1 MLGPVLE
8 AFWASGD
15 WASAIRS
22 VIGDQVPAGMV
33 VVRVDAG
40 GGLRADVG
48 SPRTAIAGRTAR
60 IDVLVD
66 SAMDADL
73 ELTVVLGAQTLIVEG
88 AVRDDPGGRA
98 PALVSPLRPLVGHRC
113 QRRSLVP
120 GGCAGEVGLPSPSVL
135 PRSRRDPAGAGR
147 ATAGRLHPR
156 HRVRPDGAGRP
167 PGRGRDA
174 DGRMRPAATVRPG
187 RRRLVRRRLARPHE
201 LQRRPGLHARRRGAD
216 AAWRGAPPGQL
227 HGGQLPDL
235 AGLRPGAARAVRRCR
250 PAVVERRH
258 GGADGRGIPQRPA
271 RPRARAGSERASEPL
286 LRRSR
291 AVRSPRG
298 LATEQRRVPGAA
310 RAQRHG
316 RLRPSRVHR
325 VPGRVDRGIPAK
337 PRDRSRRGSWSPT
350 PRSAW
355 STPSTSSPR
364 TTTRARC
371 SSTTACCRAACGSP
385 PRPARTSTCRSRT
398 APGWPPT
405 RRAGAG
411 STPGS
416 AISRCRC
423 RPSSRP
429 SAAGARWSPTGPG

>member
-1 MLGPVLE
+1 MCCEATGTLGLPAEVIEALAHYRRLLDERRWDWGDDRIELFRWARFSMLGPVLE

-167 PGRGRDA
+167 PG
-174 DGRMRPAATVRPG
+174 
-187 RRRLVRRRLARPHE
+187 
-201 LQRRPGLHARRRGAD
+201 
-216 AAWRGAPPGQL
+216 
-227 HGGQLPDL
+227 
-235 AGLRPGAARAVRRCR
+235 
-250 PAVVERRH
+250 
-258 GGADGRGIPQRPA
+258 
-271 RPRARAGSERASEPL
+271 
-286 LRRSR
+286 
-291 AVRSPRG
+291 
-298 LATEQRRVPGAA
+298 
-310 RAQRHG
+310 
-316 RLRPSRVHR
+316 VHR